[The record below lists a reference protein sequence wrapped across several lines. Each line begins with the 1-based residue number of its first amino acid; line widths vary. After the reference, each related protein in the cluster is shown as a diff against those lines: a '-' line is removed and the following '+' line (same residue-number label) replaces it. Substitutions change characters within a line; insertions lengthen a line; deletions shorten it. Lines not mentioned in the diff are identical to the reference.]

1 MNGQGGADK
10 QRTVGTSSYESGG
23 QTAENDET
31 SSSLTRRAT
40 GPRTRQGKE
49 KSKRNA
55 LKDGIFSTV
64 VVIGGESRADFK
76 NLLNG
81 LRAYLLPDGA
91 LEEILVE
98 KLAVLFWR
106 ERRLLIADGKEDIR
120 SNQRDSF
127 ELKEPRRWDLLLRY
141 EATLDRAIDRTLN
154 QLERYQRLRLGHP
167 VPPPINVNV
176 SSS

>member
-1 MNGQGGADK
+1 MISQGSVSLPV
-10 QRTVGTSSYESGG
+10 RCFWTSLL
-23 QTAENDET
+23 NP
-31 SSSLTRRAT
+31 SLGISLALCNQVALSKA

-64 VVIGGESRADFK
+64 AVIEGESRADFE
-76 NLLNG
+76 NLLDG
-81 LRAYLLPDGA
+81 LREYFLPVGA

-106 ERRLLIADGKEDIR
+106 ERRLLIADGKADIR
-120 SNQRDSF
+120 NNQMDSLGL
-127 ELKEPRRWDLLLRY
+127 EEPARWDLLLRY
-141 EATLDRAIDRTLN
+141 DATLDRAIDRTLN
-154 QLERYQRLRLGHP
+154 QLERFQRMRLGHP

-176 SSS
+176 SSA